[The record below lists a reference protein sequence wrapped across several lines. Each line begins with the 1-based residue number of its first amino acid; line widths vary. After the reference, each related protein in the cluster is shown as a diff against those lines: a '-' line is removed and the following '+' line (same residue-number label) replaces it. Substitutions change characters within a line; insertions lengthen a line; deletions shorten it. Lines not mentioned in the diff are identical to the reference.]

1 MRLPLI
7 ADFQGRQPRG
17 ATKSGTLMAF
27 RNRSCDTQKAG
38 REEAVLTGQPG
49 LMRGWGE
56 ASSLEPVCLLAVQ
69 P

>member
-1 MRLPLI
+1 MI

-38 REEAVLTGQPG
+38 REEAVLTRVSPG

-56 ASSLEPVCLLAVQ
+56 GSSLEPVCLLAVQ